1 MTSIHYG
8 PPRGFPGSPP
18 RLGGR
23 SSSCWCFAGKWLQL
37 PDSPVRLY
45 LFVVCYHQSQ
55 VCEVKLIP
63 QFFGELVE
71 GHMPVCNIRVEA
83 GYKSGERCWGLMFPD
98 PESSPASSS
107 PGSVGD
113 VKDGR
118 VGWVA
123 ELLPSKPKKIIARV
137 QQVQRMKDMIWYD
150 AYLTKSL
157 SYLSMPQEG
166 LDTMQHTHNSNGRYQ
181 FTHVFWLL
189 IPHAHWAC
197 YVLHLPRLYLSTAT
211 LSPVGGRKC
220 GQSGT
225 LFKLGSVGSTLQA

>member
-1 MTSIHYG
+1 MTSIRYG

-150 AYLTKSL
+150 MTRIWPRVYRICRCHKRAWTPCSTLIVQ
-157 SYLSMPQEG
+157 MV
-166 LDTMQHTHNSNGRYQ
+166 DINSHMC
-181 FTHVFWLL
+181 FDFDSS
-189 IPHAHWAC
+189 C
-197 YVLHLPRLYLSTAT
+197 T
-211 LSPVGGRKC
+211 LSLLRVAFAKALPFNCHFVTSRREKMR
-220 GQSGT
+220 SKRDT
-225 LFKLGSVGSTLQA
+225 V